1 MPEFEV
7 GLGLG
12 SNIGDKAA
20 NIFQS
25 LRLLAA
31 DGRVRIDKIS
41 PLYRT
46 APWGHVAQDF
56 FANACALITTQMS
69 PLDLL
74 AFVKNI
80 EAAMGRA
87 QSERWGPRLIDIDL
101 LYYGDIVFHDAKL
114 ALPHPELFNRA
125 FVLMQYFGY
134 LRRDP
139 NDAPDSDFSGY
150 NFWLNKL
157 NQFNG
162 NFVNAEMVKAFITS
176 GEYRNRFGP

>member
-1 MPEFEV
+1 MPGFEV

-20 NIFQS
+20 NIVQS

-56 FANACALITTQMS
+56 FANACALVTTQLP

-74 AFVKNI
+74 ACVKNI
-80 EAAMGRA
+80 EASMGRA

-101 LYYGDIVFHDAKL
+101 LFYGGNVFHDAKL
-114 ALPHPELFNRA
+114 TLPHPELFNRA
-125 FVLMQYFGY
+125 FVLVPLAAIAPA
-134 LRRDP
+134 LRIGGRSVAEAAHAMAHEGVELWDGAAHT
-139 NDAPDSDFSGY
+139 AP
-150 NFWLNKL
+150 
-157 NQFNG
+157 
-162 NFVNAEMVKAFITS
+162 
-176 GEYRNRFGP
+176 

>member
-1 MPEFEV
+1 MIILKACNMPEFEV

-125 FVLMQYFGY
+125 CVLVPLAGIAPG
-134 LRRDP
+134 LRIGGRSVAKAANALAGEGVVLWDGTSHI
-139 NDAPDSDFSGY
+139 AP
-150 NFWLNKL
+150 
-157 NQFNG
+157 
-162 NFVNAEMVKAFITS
+162 
-176 GEYRNRFGP
+176 